1 MTFQSRRD
9 TENEYY
15 NLASYHGMNVEILN
29 IKAQGVQVQKPK
41 ITGLSFNMKWCAN
54 LYFSHKRFCVHQ
66 SQDVEND
73 LRFEICFYRELEV
86 FGWK

>member
-9 TENEYY
+9 TENKYY
-15 NLASYHGMNVEILN
+15 NLASYHGMNVEI
-29 IKAQGVQVQKPK
+29 QGAQVQKLK

-54 LYFSHKRFCVHQ
+54 LYFSDKRFCVHQ